1 MERIGMWAAL
11 AGIVILTGFSIW
23 RVMSASD
30 VSMVAR
36 LGAALVI
43 AGVLVMLIA
52 VGRQRMRDK
61 KTENLDE
68 VEP

>member
-11 AGIVILTGFSIW
+11 AGIVILTVFSIW

>member
-1 MERIGMWAAL
+1 MWAAL

-43 AGVLVMLIA
+43 AGVLVMLLA